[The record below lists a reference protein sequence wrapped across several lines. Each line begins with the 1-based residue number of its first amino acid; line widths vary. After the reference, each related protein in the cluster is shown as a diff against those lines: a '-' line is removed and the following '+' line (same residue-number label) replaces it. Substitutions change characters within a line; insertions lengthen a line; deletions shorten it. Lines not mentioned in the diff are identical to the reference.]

1 MVRGWRIVASP
12 LPQWSLPPLR
22 VTSLW
27 SVGLRQISPV
37 PGGQKP
43 QWGREYQQLEFIAKK
58 NKSQSGLFS
67 RLLSSP
73 TGTNICLN
81 VAGKLAY
88 IRLLDKYKQKALKK
102 PYILNHFLKS
112 ILASI

>member
-58 NKSQSGLFS
+58 
-67 RLLSSP
+67 
-73 TGTNICLN
+73 TNP
-81 VAGKLAY
+81 KLY
-88 IRLLDKYKQKALKK
+88 VV
-102 PYILNHFLKS
+102 
-112 ILASI
+112 